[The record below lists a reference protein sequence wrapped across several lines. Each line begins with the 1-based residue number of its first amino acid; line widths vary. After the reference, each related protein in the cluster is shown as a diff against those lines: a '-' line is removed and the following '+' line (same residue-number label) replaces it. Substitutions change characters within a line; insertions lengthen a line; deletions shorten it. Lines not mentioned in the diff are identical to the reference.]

1 MAAPQSPSDTASLV
15 DLPPELLLQIIS
27 ETLPEGF
34 ESLALSCKAVYQ
46 LCTPFIKQHNLRR
59 AQFRKFQY
67 SPFPDSGQ
75 DPLRTPIYHA
85 YDLIERIAREPIV
98 ARYIQHADLGRDSR
112 NLIHPPGRIQ
122 SGIDRN
128 GPVAALFA
136 NSPCLK
142 QAGLDWREYHKHI
155 ADDYNK
161 VHLLGRYSQ
170 HAAAFVLTLL
180 PNAQYL
186 KLPQLWVPTDL
197 SHKLVNTVVER
208 ARQSLGFDSRTYLSS
223 AIPPEV
229 LRLSPFLALPEL
241 RSYNGPNPQAVSK
254 TPGGVSHKQL
264 PLGEKL
270 ESARI
275 WSKPH
280 EEVDLA
286 AFLCSTGRLKT
297 LTYHTG
303 GVYYAHWDICRFLR
317 LIEGEAE
324 TRLEGL
330 AICLATAGHA
340 IVPGHMSMRGF
351 QCLRELQLPVELF
364 ACMISYIATRINKT
378 LEDLSYGDMESL
390 EVKLSDLVPASVTH
404 LVLYSNGTAPH
415 HGDALKIL
423 FHDFQAMKATR
434 LPALEEIVFD
444 RISR

>member
-1 MAAPQSPSDTASLV
+1 MAAPQSPSDATSLV

-27 ETLPEGF
+27 ESLPEGF

-59 AQFRKFQY
+59 AQFSKFQY
-67 SPFPDSGQ
+67 SPFSYSGQ
-75 DPLRTPIYHA
+75 DPLRRPIRHA

-112 NLIHPPGRIQ
+112 NRIHPPAGIQ

-136 NSPCLK
+136 TSPCLK
-142 QAGLDWREYHKHI
+142 QAGLDWIEYHKHI

-161 VHLLGRYSQ
+161 VDLLGPYSQ

-186 KLPQLWVPTDL
+186 KLPQLWAPTDL

-208 ARQSLGFDSRTYLSS
+208 ARQSASTQHVQQHSSSLAQVVRFNSRTYLSS
-223 AIPPEV
+223 AVTPKD

-241 RSYNGPNPQAVSK
+241 RSYNGPNPQAVSA
-254 TPGGVSHKQL
+254 TPGDVSHNQL

-275 WSKPH
+275 WM
-280 EEVDLA
+280 
-286 AFLCSTGRLKT
+286 
-297 LTYHTG
+297 
-303 GVYYAHWDICRFLR
+303 YYAHWDICRFLR
-317 LIEGEAE
+317 LIEGEAG

-330 AICLATAGHA
+330 TICLATAGHA

-351 QCLRELQLPVELF
+351 QCLREHQLPVELF
-364 ACMISYIATRINKT
+364 ACMISYIATRINKS

-390 EVKLSDLVPASVTH
+390 EVKLSDLVPDSVTH

-423 FHDFQAMKATR
+423 FHDFQALKATR